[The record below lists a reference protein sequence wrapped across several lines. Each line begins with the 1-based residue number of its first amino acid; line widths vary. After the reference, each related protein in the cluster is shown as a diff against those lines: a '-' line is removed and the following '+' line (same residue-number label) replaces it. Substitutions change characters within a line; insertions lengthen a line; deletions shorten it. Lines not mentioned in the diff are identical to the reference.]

1 VRVIPAIDLLDGKAV
16 RLEEGRRE
24 SATVYHDRPL
34 ELIEDFVAAGA
45 ERVHVVDLDGA
56 FAGAP
61 AQTALIAEL
70 CRASRAPVEVGGGL
84 RDLAGLEAVFAAGA
98 RLAVLGTAAIRSP
111 AFVEAAC
118 RAHPGRVI
126 VAVDARDGLVAV
138 DGWLEVSDVPATVLA
153 ERAARWG
160 AAGVLYTDIARDG
173 TRRGPNVEATAALAA
188 AVRCEVIASGGV
200 GTLDHL
206 AALRDAGISSVVVG
220 RALYERRFSLA
231 AAIATARRR
240 SARC

>member
-1 VRVIPAIDLLDGKAV
+1 VRVIPAIDLIDGRAV

-24 SATVYHDRPL
+24 SAKVYHDHPV
-34 ELIEDFVAAGA
+34 ELVDDFVAAGA
-45 ERVHVVDLDGA
+45 ERIHVVDLDGA

-70 CRASRAPVEVGGGL
+70 CRASRVPIQVGGGL

-138 DGWLEVSDVPATVLA
+138 DGWIEVSDVPATVLA
-153 ERAARWG
+153 ERAAGWG

-173 TRRGPNVEATAALAA
+173 TRKGPNVEATAALAA

-200 GTLDHL
+200 GALDHV
-206 AALRDAGISSVVVG
+206 AALRDAEIAAVIIG
-220 RALYERRFSLA
+220 RALYERRFTLVE
-231 AAIATARRR
+231 AIATAKRRR
-240 SARC
+240 ARC

>member
-1 VRVIPAIDLLDGKAV
+1 MRVIPAIDLIEGAAV
-16 RLEEGRRE
+16 RLAEGRRE
-24 SATVYHDRPL
+24 SATVYHQRPV
-34 ELIEDFVAAGA
+34 ELVDDFVAAGA
-45 ERVHVVDLDGA
+45 DRIHVVDLDGA

-61 AQTALIAEL
+61 VQTALIGEL
-70 CRASRAPVEVGGGL
+70 CRASRVPVQVGGGL
-84 RDLAGLEAVFAAGA
+84 RDLTALEAVFAAGA

-126 VAVDARDGLVAV
+126 VAVDAKDGMVAV
-138 DGWLEVSDVPATVLA
+138 DGWIEVSDVPATVLA

-173 TRRGPNVEATAALAA
+173 TRVGPNVEATAQLAA

-206 AALRDAGISSVVVG
+206 AALRDAEIAAVVVG
-220 RALYERRFSLA
+220 RALYERRFTLVD
-231 AAIATARRR
+231 AIATAKRRR
-240 SARC
+240 SRC

>member
-1 VRVIPAIDLLDGKAV
+1 VRVIPAIDLIGGAAV

-24 SATVYHDRPL
+24 SAIVYHADPV
-34 ELIEDFVAAGA
+34 EVVDDFVAAGA
-45 ERVHVVDLDGA
+45 ERIHVVDLDGA

-61 AQTALIAEL
+61 AQTALVARICA
-70 CRASRAPVEVGGGL
+70 ASRAPVQVGGGL
-84 RDLAGLEAVFAAGA
+84 RDLAGLDAVFAAGA
-98 RLAVLGTAAIRSP
+98 RLAVLGTAAVKTP

-153 ERAARWG
+153 ERAAAWG

-173 TRRGPNVEATAALAA
+173 TRKGPNVEATAQLAA

-206 AALRDAGISSVVVG
+206 AALRDAGIASVVVG
-220 RALYERRFSLA
+220 RALYERRFTLVE
-231 AAIATARRR
+231 AIDTAARRR
-240 SARC
+240 SRC

>member
-1 VRVIPAIDLLDGKAV
+1 MIPAIDLIDGAAV
-16 RLEEGRRE
+16 RLAEGRRE
-24 SATVYHDRPL
+24 SATIYHQHPV
-34 ELIEDFVAAGA
+34 ELIDDFIAAGA
-45 ERVHVVDLDGA
+45 ERIHVVDLDGA

-61 AQTALIAEL
+61 AQTRLIGEL
-70 CRASRAPVEVGGGL
+70 CRASRVPVQVGGGL

-98 RLAVLGTAAIRSP
+98 RLAVLGTAAVRSP
-111 AFVEAAC
+111 AFVEEAC

-126 VAVDARDGLVAV
+126 VAVDARDGMVAV
-138 DGWLEVSDVPATVLA
+138 DGWIEVSDVPATVLA

-173 TRRGPNVEATAALAA
+173 TRVGPNVEATAALAK

-206 AALRDAGISSVVVG
+206 AALRDADIASVVVG
-220 RALYERRFSLA
+220 RALYERRFTLVE
-231 AAIATARRR
+231 AIATAKRRR
-240 SARC
+240 SRC